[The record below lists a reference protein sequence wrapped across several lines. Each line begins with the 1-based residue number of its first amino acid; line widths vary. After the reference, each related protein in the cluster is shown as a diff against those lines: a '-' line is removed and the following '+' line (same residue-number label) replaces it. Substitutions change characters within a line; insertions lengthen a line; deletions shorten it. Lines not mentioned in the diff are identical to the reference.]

1 MHVDEC
7 VYVRGVIQGLEL
19 ELPVSLSVP
28 FRCCLVSG
36 KSYLR
41 AAREL
46 PSDAEAND
54 AVMTEDAK
62 DQESLAK
69 EVAAYDQLQADS
81 DGRPGSGPRPTM
93 VTESE
98 QRVLF
103 FVGLLNVGG
112 LMPAAV
118 HRRVQS
124 IHRLDRSTI
133 IEASKLHE
141 ARLIIL
147 MRLISQSTPRLNYS
161 AKKQ

>member
-1 MHVDEC
+1 MTVCVHVNEC
-7 VYVRGVIQGLEL
+7 VYVGGVIQKLEL
-19 ELPVSLSVP
+19 ELPVLFSVLCG
-28 FRCCLVSG
+28 CCLVSG
-36 KSYLR
+36 TSYLR

-69 EVAAYDQLQADS
+69 EVAAYDQLQAGS
-81 DGRPGSGPRPTM
+81 DGRPGSGRRPSM

-103 FVGLLNVGG
+103 FAGLLNDGG
-112 LMPAAV
+112 VMPAAV

-124 IHRLDRSTI
+124 IHRLDG
-133 IEASKLHE
+133 LVNHH
-141 ARLIIL
+141 
-147 MRLISQSTPRLNYS
+147 
-161 AKKQ
+161 